1 MDQSGGN
8 LSKISDKTPN
18 ISHRFHDKWGAK
30 YNGTGARQLSA
41 SLSKSVLSNLY
52 AYSFTK
58 APSYFWAV
66 SVDLRNVLC
75 QLCPRFKTRWIIQ
88 FSFSIFAIIHHRDT
102 RKHPDHGSWLTSQC
116 LVPHPSHPLESWQ
129 SQSSRMSGWCDL
141 CIEILE
147 SRYFLVEYLHAWVK
161 LSWQKCGQCFEKGKE
176 KGELSRKIIEKVTND
191 PSQIVQMTF
200 ISVCLREF

>member
-1 MDQSGGN
+1 MGPGLNTLVLGPDNSVHHYPSQSCR
-8 LSKISDKTPN
+8 ISTRCMF
-18 ISHRFHDKWGAK
+18 S
-30 YNGTGARQLSA
+30 
-41 SLSKSVLSNLY
+41 

-58 APSYFWAV
+58 APSYFWAL

-147 SRYFLVEYLHAWVK
+147 SRYFLVEYLRAWVK

-191 PSQIVQMTF
+191 PFEIVRMTF
-200 ISVCLREF
+200 ISVREKTKKITNKHTPEKKYFCCGV

>member
-141 CIEILE
+141 CIELWILCVGI
-147 SRYFLVEYLHAWVK
+147 S
-161 LSWQKCGQCFEKGKE
+161 SCFSEAFETKMWAMLWE
-176 KGELSRKIIEKVTND
+176 RAGERRRIIEKVTND